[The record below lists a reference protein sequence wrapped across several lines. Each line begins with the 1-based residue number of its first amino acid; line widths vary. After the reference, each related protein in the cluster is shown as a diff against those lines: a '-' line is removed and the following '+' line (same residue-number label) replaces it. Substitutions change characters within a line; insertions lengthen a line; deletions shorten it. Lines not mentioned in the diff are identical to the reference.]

1 MSTSPAVSEA
11 IEVEEKIIPMWKL
24 VALQFAEH
32 RMALAGVFILLLLGG
47 FALLAPWISSWTRL
61 NPDDQNP
68 LARYQKPWSIS
79 AVEPFSRSQQLEV
92 WSEGSPEDSQ
102 EVMTQL
108 KIGSLD
114 DFYSWIQRD
123 FSELKTEITGLS
135 LPPGFLKLFASFERR
150 HWLGTDELGRDVFI
164 RLIYGARVSMGVGVL
179 VALAAA
185 LIGLLIGGLAG
196 FYGGFLDNLLMRL
209 TDSLLSLPTVPVLIV
224 MAAIDL
230 KKIPILGSNFQEENQ
245 SLIKMVL
252 ILCAFSWMQVSRLV
266 RANVLSIREREFVLA
281 ARTLGG
287 RDRQILLWHI
297 VPNVIAPM
305 LVAVTLGIG
314 NAILYESIL
323 SFLGLGIQPPTP
335 SWGNM
340 LFNAQELVS
349 EAPTLAITPGL
360 LILLA
365 IVSFNYVGDGLQD
378 AVDPKAIRR

>member
-1 MSTSPAVSEA
+1 MSTSLAVSEA

-108 KIGSLD
+108 KIVSLD

-135 LPPGFLKLFASFERR
+135 LPPSFLKLFASFERR